1 MNRIKILFILYISVV
16 SCSNDKDKVLTVFKD
31 EIKAIPSRVV
41 SLEDYDGLKPINVL
55 KVNEDYLIRDDKT
68 SHLQS

>member
-1 MNRIKILFILYISVV
+1 MNRIKIIFILYISVV

-41 SLEDYDGLKPINVL
+41 SLED
-55 KVNEDYLIRDDKT
+55 
-68 SHLQS
+68 

>member
-41 SLEDYDGLKPINVL
+41 SLEDYDVLKPINVL

>member
-1 MNRIKILFILYISVV
+1 MNRIKIIFILYISVV

-41 SLEDYDGLKPINVL
+41 SLEDYDVLKPINVL